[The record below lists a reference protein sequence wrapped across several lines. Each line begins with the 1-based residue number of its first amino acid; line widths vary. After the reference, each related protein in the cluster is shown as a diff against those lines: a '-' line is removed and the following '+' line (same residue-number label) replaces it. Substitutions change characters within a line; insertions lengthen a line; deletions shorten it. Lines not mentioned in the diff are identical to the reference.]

1 MKITHLSKVYK
12 TKYESVS
19 ALENIHLTLPDRGL
33 VFIVGVSGSGKT
45 TLMNILSGVDK
56 PTTGDVIIG
65 ERSLYNT
72 EEKQMFGYRNSYV
85 GLVFQDYNLIED
97 LNVYDNIKLP
107 FELLGKTDFSK
118 VDEVIKKVDIEDIK
132 YSKVTEISSGQMQR
146 VAIARALIKDSSL
159 ILADEPTGNLDSK
172 NERIILDLLKEIS
185 KDRLVVVI
193 THGAEAAVEY
203 GDRIIEIEDG
213 NIVSDT
219 NPITEV
225 QEQTPK
231 FVEPKTKFKQQVKF
245 TKGFIRNNLARS
257 LAIALL
263 LLLVPIIGGILSGYV
278 FYDVSTAFKMHQDEY
293 KSEYVTLSQ
302 SLRGFD
308 LYYTSEQMEEFQS
321 KYPGSRLIEHTDAN
335 FNINIHNLPED
346 YFYRPEIN
354 NILIY
359 DSKFELEG
367 FEPID
372 ETEIAITDYLLESLN
387 YYGIT
392 NTDTLTLDGNTYKVV
407 GIVKT
412 NYQDFKNINFSQDEY
427 SRLAFEENL
436 TVYNAIF
443 ASYLSR
449 VYMINH
455 MNSYKET
462 ISTTVYAGKQDPKKS
477 YHEITIYNANKAKTL
492 VHGKWDNNKGYGVI
506 SQALFDEM
514 DLTYEDI
521 DLGKRYVFYSFSK
534 TKYNIAIRITG
545 VYDSDEPGVIMN
557 STDFNTYVNKHD
569 RSRILIFKDDKN
581 YKEILNNENV
591 TNLSFVNA
599 KNMWTKAKDS
609 KIVMIEFLIVLLT
622 IVIAFASIVNSMTIN
637 SEKKKIG
644 IKYSF
649 GMKKLTIIVPYVLEQ
664 IFYIIFSFIISTMVV
679 KYVFPW
685 FMQAIIYTKEA
696 DIKAFDFFYIGWQ
709 TVIGWNFVIYAIMLV
724 SLMVMIYKICRKS
737 PIEIIKDL

>member
-1 MKITHLSKVYK
+1 MKIKQLSKIYK

-19 ALENIHLTLPDRGL
+19 ALENIHLTLPERGL

-45 TLMNILSGVDK
+45 TLMNMLSGVDV
-56 PTTGDVIIG
+56 PTSGDVVIG
-65 ERSLYNT
+65 EKSLYNT

-107 FELLGKTDFSK
+107 FELLGNTDFSK

-172 NERIILDLLKEIS
+172 NEKIILDLLKEIS

-213 NIVSDT
+213 HIVSDT
-219 NPITEV
+219 NPITESN
-225 QEQTPK
+225 EKTPV
-231 FVEPKTKFKQQVKF
+231 FIEPKTTFNQQVKF

-257 LAIALL
+257 LSIALL
-263 LLLVPIIGGILSGYV
+263 LLLVPIIGGILAGYV
-278 FYDVSTAFKMHQDEY
+278 FYDVSVAFKMHQDEY
-293 KSEYVTLSQ
+293 NSEYVTLSQ
-302 SLRGFD
+302 PLRGFD
-308 LYYTSEQMEEFQS
+308 LYYTPEQLQDFQE
-321 KYPGSRLIEHTDAN
+321 KYSGSRLIELTDAN
-335 FNINIHNLPED
+335 FNINPYNLPED

-359 DSKFELEG
+359 DSKFEIEG
-367 FEPID
+367 FEPV
-372 ETEIAITDYLLESLN
+372 EENEIAITDYLLESLSF
-387 YYGIT
+387 YGYT
-392 NTDTLTLDGNTYKVV
+392 NVDTLTLDGNTYKVV

-412 NYQDFKNINFSQDEY
+412 NYQEFKNINFNKDEY

-436 TVYNAIF
+436 KVYNAIF

-462 ISTTVYAGKQDPKKS
+462 VSTTVYAGKEDPKTT
-477 YHEITIYNANKAKTL
+477 YHEITIYNANKSRNL
-492 VHGKWDNNKGYGVI
+492 IHGKWDGSKGYGII
-506 SQALFDEM
+506 SSALFEQM
-514 DLTYEDI
+514 GLTRDDI
-521 DLGKRYVFYSFSK
+521 TLGKRYILYSFSK
-534 TKYNIAIRITG
+534 TKYNIGIRLTG
-545 VYDSDEPGVIMN
+545 IYESDEPGLIIN
-557 STDFNTYVNKHD
+557 NTDFNNYVNKHD

-581 YKEILNNENV
+581 YGKILNNENV
-591 TNLSFVNA
+591 TNLSFIHA
-599 KNMWTKAKDS
+599 KNMWDKAKNS
-609 KIVMIEFLIVLLT
+609 KIVMIEFLIVLLI
-622 IVIAFASIVNSMTIN
+622 IVIAFANIVNSITIN

-649 GMKKLTIIVPYVLEQ
+649 GLKKLTIVIPYIFEQ
-664 IFYIIFSFIISTMVV
+664 LFYIIISFVVSAIMV
-679 KYVFPW
+679 KFVFPW
-685 FMQAIIYTKEA
+685 FMQNIIYTKIL

-709 TVIGWNFVIYAIMLV
+709 TVIGWNFAIYAIMLV
-724 SLMVMIYKICRKS
+724 SLTVMIYRICRKS